1 IDADSYSTAG
11 QTVEYTFEVINTGN
25 VTLQNIIV
33 TDPMFEESI
42 ELEETTLQPGQSAT
56 GTMVYEITQDDVNNG
71 ALSNAAT
78 VTGTP
83 PDNLEPPTDD
93 DEVTIE
99 AGQTPSISL
108 IKETDRDDL
117 VVGEDINY
125 TFTATNDGNV
135 TLENVI
141 LTDVLEGLSEISYV
155 SIDGEEIEDTE
166 NITLLPGQELI
177 ANASYEITQSDV
189 DSGQLTNEATV
200 TGTPPNG
207 DDVTSTDSVAVPQD
221 PEPGLSLSKTSS
233 TESFNAVGDEIVY
246 NFEIINEGNV
256 TVSGLTL
263 IDEMFP
269 DGVEV
274 EPTTLAPRET
284 ATGTATHTVTQEDV
298 HAGQVHSSASVTV
311 TPAGTDEVIAAVAD
325 EATVNHV
332 PSEPAHASVQLEKT
346 SDDASV
352 NEAGDTINYTL
363 VITITGDVAFN
374 HLILS
379 DAMFGGL

>member
-274 EPTTLAPRET
+274 EPTTLAPGET

-298 HAGQVHSSASVTV
+298 DAGEVYNSASVTG
-311 TPAGTDEVIAAVAD
+311 TPPDGETEVPPGEDEV
-325 EATVNHV
+325 TVPGEQT
-332 PSEPAHASVQLEKT
+332 PSISLIKET
-346 SDDASV
+346 DRDDLV
-352 NEAGDTINYTL
+352 VGEDINYTFTATNDGNVTL
-363 VITITGDVAFN
+363 ENVILTDV
-374 HLILS
+374 LEGLS
-379 DAMFGGL
+379 EISY